1 MGGIK
6 KSMKKWYYLISFLF
20 ILLLITVF
28 AGCTTSGPGTNNPS
42 TTPAGPVQKNAIPAS
57 DVATQTRNQNQPK
70 QGPVSITIDSAR
82 KKMRLGD
89 LGPNP
94 GHIFLLLNITA
105 RNKSLR
111 EGFVFTNKSVVLGD
125 PDQRVRVDLE
135 MNSRPEFQK
144 ALENPII
151 PQTNLGVNDEV
162 SGQIVFGIEDSE
174 NYNLLVM
181 GNNSQVL
188 TVQPI
193 HFENLTTTERPVSFT
208 IKSAKKFQNFTT
220 SQPAPG
226 HIIIV
231 LDVSIKNNDLPEGFV
246 YNDQSTNLLDLV
258 RGGYAGH
265 SVNGGENI
273 RQNVENP
280 ILPQTMIE
288 QGETVNGQL
297 IYLIENSSDYRLNLV
312 SNDYTLLLYKNIHF
326 E

>member
-1 MGGIK
+1 
-6 KSMKKWYYLISFLF
+6 MKRFLNLIYFIF

-28 AGCTTSGPGTNNPS
+28 AGCTTSNPGANNP
-42 TTPAGPVQKNAIPAS
+42 TTAPAGPVQKNAIPAS
-57 DVATQTRNQNQPK
+57 DVGTQNRNQNQPK
-70 QGPVSITIDSAR
+70 QGPVSITIESA
-82 KKMRLGD
+82 KKKTGIGD

-94 GHIFLLLNITA
+94 GHIFLLLNVTVK
-105 RNKSLR
+105 NKKLQ
-111 EGFVFTNKSVVLGD
+111 EGFVITNKSVVLGD

-144 ALENPII
+144 VLQHPII
-151 PQTNLGVNDEV
+151 PQTKLEINDEV

-188 TVQPI
+188 TVQPV
-193 HFENLTTTERPVSFT
+193 HFENLTKTEHPVSLT

-226 HIIIV
+226 HIIMV
-231 LDVSIKNNDLPEGFV
+231 LDVSIKNNDLPDGFV
-246 YNDQSTNLLDLV
+246 YTDQSTNLLDLV
-258 RGGYAGH
+258 GGGYCGH

-297 IYLIENSSDYRLNLV
+297 IYLIENSSDYRLNLA
-312 SNDYTLLLYKNIHF
+312 SDDQTLLLFKNIHL